1 MTWYIRIG
9 TGVASSRA
17 GADALADAKDEAAR
31 SEPASVETMREV
43 VMARTLGAGPNGAAT
58 RGQQGAN
65 RFLSGS

>member
-1 MTWYIRIG
+1 
-9 TGVASSRA
+9 
-17 GADALADAKDEAAR
+17 
-31 SEPASVETMREV
+31 MREV